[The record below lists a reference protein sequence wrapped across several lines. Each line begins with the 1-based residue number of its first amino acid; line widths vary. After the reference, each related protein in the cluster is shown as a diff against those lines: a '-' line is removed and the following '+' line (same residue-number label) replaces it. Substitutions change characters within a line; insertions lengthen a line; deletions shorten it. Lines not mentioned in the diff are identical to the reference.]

1 MLNVAEGRPEFVEKL
16 AEKER
21 GGPRRDRPLPGSMP
35 LYCKVN

>member
-21 GGPRRDRPLPGSMP
+21 GGPRRDRPMCSVLP
-35 LYCKVN
+35 LY